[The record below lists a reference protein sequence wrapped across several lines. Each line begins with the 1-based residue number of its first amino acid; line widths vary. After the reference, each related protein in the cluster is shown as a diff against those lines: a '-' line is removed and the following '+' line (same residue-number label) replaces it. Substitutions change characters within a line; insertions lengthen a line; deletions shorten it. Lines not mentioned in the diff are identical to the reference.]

1 MTRTIF
7 AIATALILL
16 APSLATAQAW
26 PARPIKLIVPLAAG
40 GTGDTLAR
48 AVAEEMKKEL
58 GQAVVVENKPG
69 AGGLVGTESA
79 LNSPPDGYTILAVSP
94 AHVIIPALYSR
105 PTYDPIK
112 GVEPITLMANT
123 HQVLVAHP
131 SVPANTVQELIAY
144 AKKNPRQINYGSSGT
159 GSATHL
165 NMELFRSMAGID
177 MVHVPYRGSTQARQ
191 DVMAGVVQLVVDG
204 LLPSMPL
211 IRDGKLKALA
221 LTSSKRSATAPEIP
235 TMAESGLPG
244 YAADIWYGLVA
255 PAGTPKEVVAAL
267 NRAAVNAL
275 RVPALRDRLEKL
287 GAEPVGN
294 SSGEFG
300 KLLEREQAVWTKVV
314 KDTGAKVE

>member
-26 PARPIKLIVPLAAG
+26 PVRPIKLIVPLAAG

>member
-7 AIATALILL
+7 AIATALSLL

-26 PARPIKLIVPLAAG
+26 PVRPIKLIVPLAAG

-69 AGGLVGTESA
+69 AGGLLGTEFA

-131 SVPANTVQELIAY
+131 SVPTNTVQELIAY
-144 AKKNPRQINYGSSGT
+144 AKKNPRKINYGSSGT

-267 NRAAVNAL
+267 SRAAVNAL

-300 KLLEREQAVWTKVV
+300 KLLERERAVWTKVV

>member
-26 PARPIKLIVPLAAG
+26 PVRPIKLIVPLAAG

-275 RVPALRDRLEKL
+275 RGPALRDRLEKL

-294 SSGEFG
+294 SSDEFG